1 MRKKAAGKKNT
12 ITANNKKKSKKSSTT
27 RNLKRKATTTITKDN
42 ATSSPAKKAKI
53 ASPIIS
59 QTKMKQYEE
68 RFEKALLFKLN
79 GKKTDQD
86 KKGSGNSIW
95 LCRAGYTEAKI
106 TKHLLETF
114 KRVFCRRVTPI
125 TESPNIPEEDQPW
138 NKHWVQK
145 LDLNVDLKMFIPEW
159 LKFLTELEQKKKN
172 FENIGI
178 TSLRQRKLE
187 RIGNKREK
195 GYEIIN
201 KLYSKCNAFFE
212 EQGIF
217 KKLKA
222 DPDKTII
229 HALFTDH
236 ESGVGFQEPHTDF
249 DYADTKKNPE
259 ERFNHS
265 WTAHM
270 PITEEGSW
278 ITLWFGTGEGYTM
291 IIPFGKILLLR
302 SDVVHGGGTPI
313 VEDNTETKLFRRLHF
328 YLVTDNQP
336 AYPGE
341 INPIASDGFTPLQDM
356 HVHTPKSF
364 KTGQKS

>member
-95 LCRAGYTEAKI
+95 LRRAGYTEAEI

-159 LKFLTELEQKKKN
+159 LKFLTELEQKKK
-172 FENIGI
+172 
-178 TSLRQRKLE
+178 T
-187 RIGNKREK
+187 
-195 GYEIIN
+195 
-201 KLYSKCNAFFE
+201 
-212 EQGIF
+212 
-217 KKLKA
+217 LK
-222 DPDKTII
+222 I
-229 HALFTDH
+229 
-236 ESGVGFQEPHTDF
+236 
-249 DYADTKKNPE
+249 
-259 ERFNHS
+259 
-265 WTAHM
+265 
-270 PITEEGSW
+270 
-278 ITLWFGTGEGYTM
+278 
-291 IIPFGKILLLR
+291 
-302 SDVVHGGGTPI
+302 
-313 VEDNTETKLFRRLHF
+313 
-328 YLVTDNQP
+328 
-336 AYPGE
+336 
-341 INPIASDGFTPLQDM
+341 
-356 HVHTPKSF
+356 
-364 KTGQKS
+364 